1 MKHKGID
8 YKTYV
13 VQYYLIIMKV
23 WLIEQIKKQNIQ
35 ETYLHE
41 NIN

>member
-8 YKTYV
+8 YKTS
-13 VQYYLIIMKV
+13 LNMFM
-23 WLIEQIKKQNIQ
+23 EQIKKQNIQ
-35 ETYLHE
+35 ENYQYE